1 MTPAEIRET
10 RQLLRLTQPQ
20 FGKLLHATERT
31 VRMWESG
38 QRNMAPAT
46 QDLLQRIMTE
56 RGLEHT
62 LSAPAL
68 PPGTESRLPGS
79 GHS

>member
-1 MTPAEIRET
+1 MASAEIREA
-10 RQLLRLTQPQ
+10 RQLLGLTQPQ

-38 QRNMAPAT
+38 QRNMPPAT

-56 RGLEHT
+56 RGL
-62 LSAPAL
+62 
-68 PPGTESRLPGS
+68 
-79 GHS
+79 

>member
-1 MTPAEIRET
+1 MNPAEIHEA

-20 FGKLLHATERT
+20 FGKLLHATERA

-62 LSAPAL
+62 TRMGLRIS
-68 PPGTESRLPGS
+68 
-79 GHS
+79 

>member
-1 MTPAEIRET
+1 MTLAEIRKA
-10 RQLLRLTQPQ
+10 RQLLGLTQPQ
-20 FGKLLHATERT
+20 FGKLLHATGRT

-56 RGLEHT
+56 RELEYT

-68 PPGTESRLPGS
+68 PPGTESRQSGS